1 MIWSL
6 HLSTAVH
13 LNLSVF
19 RTYLETVWTSA
30 AFLMGLKTYATPS
43 ELANHDH
50 AISGAVWLCLTGPSV
65 APSLLCVFFSTLVL
79 STALALLSY
88 ILKGQGPH
96 IPFPSPKN
104 EALFTLLCLLTSQGS
119 AWSMLLE
126 QCVDLMVANTN
137 CIGWSKFSITSP
149 EDFSNTPGDH
159 GSTWAE
165 NHWLLEYLAFSIFY
179 QGLLHVGP

>member
-1 MIWSL
+1 MNICSILDGIKDLRNPEWVS
-6 HLSTAVH
+6 
-13 LNLSVF
+13 
-19 RTYLETVWTSA
+19 
-30 AFLMGLKTYATPS
+30 K
-43 ELANHDH
+43 HDH

-149 EDFSNTPGDH
+149 EDFSNTSGDH

-165 NHWLLEYLAFSIFY
+165 NHWLLEYLAFSY
-179 QGLLHVGP
+179 LLPGPLACGSLTSVSGPCLSPPSHAVFLTA